1 VLSTIG
7 LLAAEETK
15 NPLLPALNEL
25 VWGTISLALLLLI
38 LWRTGVFRNI
48 RTALGER
55 TERIQGELERAEH
68 ERQEAQALLERYRE
82 QLAEARQE
90 AARILEEARKNAEN
104 VRRDL
109 LARAEADASRVVER
123 ASEEIQ
129 GERNRAI
136 SEIRGEAAA
145 LALDLA
151 GRVIG
156 ESMDDERHR
165 RLVERYIEQVGPRGE
180 G

>member
-1 VLSTIG
+1 MLATIG

-25 VWGTISLALLLLI
+25 VWGTISLLLLLAI
-38 LWRTGVFRNI
+38 LWRAGVFRNI
-48 RTALGER
+48 RKALGDR
-55 TERIQGELERAEH
+55 TDRIQGELERAER
-68 ERQEAQALLERYRE
+68 ERKEAQELLERYRQ

-90 AARILEEARKNAEN
+90 AARILEEARKNAES

-109 LARAEADASRVVER
+109 LARAEADAGRVVER
-123 ASEEIQ
+123 AREEIQ
-129 GERNRAI
+129 GERNRAV
-136 SEIRGEAAA
+136 SEIRGEAAS

-156 ESMDDERHR
+156 ESLDDERHR
-165 RLVERYIEQVGPRGE
+165 RLVDRYLEQVGPRGE